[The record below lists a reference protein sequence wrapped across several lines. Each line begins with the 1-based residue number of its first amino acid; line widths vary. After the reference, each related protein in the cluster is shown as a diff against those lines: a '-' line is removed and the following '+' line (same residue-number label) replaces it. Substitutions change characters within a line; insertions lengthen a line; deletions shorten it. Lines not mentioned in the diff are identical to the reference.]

1 MQLPEL
7 EQQVSESLVDA
18 ELEDLRLDFRS
29 IVLRHHA
36 ATGDLNRCMGV
47 VLCFVRSH
55 LVTITPVT
63 DVNDESKLHVYWL
76 SATLPPSKPSCV
88 AFRCGPAI
96 SKTQPTTPF
105 PAKRRARF
113 EMFW

>member
-36 ATGDLNRCMGV
+36 ATGDLNRCTG
-47 VLCFVRSH
+47 
-55 LVTITPVT
+55 
-63 DVNDESKLHVYWL
+63 VNDESKLHVYWL

>member
-7 EQQVSESLVDA
+7 EEQVSESLADA
-18 ELEDLRLDFRS
+18 ALEDLRLDFRS

-36 ATGDLNRCMGV
+36 ATGDLNRCMDV
-47 VLCFVRSH
+47 VLSFVRSN

-63 DVNDESKLHVYWL
+63 DVNDESRLHVYWL

-88 AFRCGPAI
+88 AFR
-96 SKTQPTTPF
+96 
-105 PAKRRARF
+105 
-113 EMFW
+113 

>member
-7 EQQVSESLVDA
+7 EEQVSESLVDA
-18 ELEDLRLDFRS
+18 TLEDLRLDFRS

-36 ATGDLNRCMGV
+36 ATGDLNRCMDV
-47 VLCFVRSH
+47 VLSFVRSH

-88 AFRCGPAI
+88 AFRCASLGRRLL
-96 SKTQPTTPF
+96 Q
-105 PAKRRARF
+105 AKR
-113 EMFW
+113 